1 MATFKNPR
9 QLELHLNTVIDDIIR
24 HEVKDT
30 IVEIW
35 LEVQKERV
43 YKVYD
48 PIEYDRRLEDGG
60 LADPDNIVFADFQKF
75 KGGLSY
81 VLENITEGAGDA
93 VGEKINALIEGTHGF
108 MTGEG
113 GVPLPARPYTE
124 ETVSLIKSH
133 PTAMKTALTQGF
145 ARHGIKTTIR

>member
-1 MATFKNPR
+1 MATFKNPK
-9 QLELHLNTVIDDIIR
+9 QLELHLNKVIDDIIR

-43 YKVYD
+43 YKTYD
-48 PIEYDRRLEDGG
+48 PIQYDRRLEDGG

-81 VLENITEGAGDA
+81 VLENITEGAGDV
-93 VGEKINALIEGTHGF
+93 VGEKINALIEGTDGF
-108 MTGEG
+108 AGDPVTGM
-113 GVPLPARPYTE
+113 PARPYTE
-124 ETVSLIKSH
+124 EAVSLIKSH
-133 PTAMKTALTQGF
+133 PTAMKTALSQGF

>member
-43 YKVYD
+43 YDVYD
-48 PIEYDRRLEDGG
+48 PIKYERRGSDGG
-60 LADPDNIVFADFQKF
+60 LADPENIVFADFQKF

-93 VGEKINALIEGTHGF
+93 VGEKINALIEGTDGF
-108 MTGEG
+108 MNGDSG
-113 GVPLPARPYTE
+113 SLPARPYTE

-133 PTAMKTALTQGF
+133 PTAIKTALSQGF

>member
-9 QLELHLNTVIDDIIR
+9 QLELHLNKVIDDIIR

-43 YKVYD
+43 YKTYD
-48 PIEYDRRLEDGG
+48 PIQYDRRLEDGG
-60 LADPDNIVFADFQKF
+60 LADPENIVFVDFQKF

-81 VLENITEGAGDA
+81 VLENITEGAGDV
-93 VGEKINALIEGTHGF
+93 VGEKINALIEGEAGF
-108 MTGEG
+108 AGDPVTGM
-113 GVPLPARPYTE
+113 PPRPYTE
-124 ETVSLIKSH
+124 EAVSLIKSH
-133 PTAMKTALTQGF
+133 PTAMKTALSQGF

>member
-1 MATFKNPR
+1 MATFKNPK

-24 HEVKDT
+24 HEVKDA

-43 YKVYD
+43 YKTYD
-48 PIEYDRRLEDGG
+48 PIQYDRRLEDGG

-75 KGGLSY
+75 KGGLHY
-81 VLENITEGAGDA
+81 VLENITEGAGDV
-93 VGEKINALIEGTHGF
+93 VGKKINALIEGEAGF
-108 MTGEG
+108 AGDPVTGM
-113 GVPLPARPYTE
+113 PPRPYTE
-124 ETVSLIKSH
+124 EAVRLINSH

>member
-43 YKVYD
+43 YKTYD
-48 PIEYDRRLEDGG
+48 PIQYDRRLEDGG

-81 VLENITEGAGDA
+81 VLENITEGAGDV
-93 VGEKINALIEGTHGF
+93 VGKKINALIEGTDGF
-108 MTGEG
+108 AGDPVTGM
-113 GVPLPARPYTE
+113 PARPYTE
-124 ETVSLIKSH
+124 EAVSLIKSH
-133 PTAMKTALTQGF
+133 PTAMKTALSQGF

>member
-9 QLELHLNTVIDDIIR
+9 QLELHLNKVIDDIIR

-43 YKVYD
+43 YKTYD
-48 PIEYDRRLEDGG
+48 PIQYDRRLEDGG

-81 VLENITEGAGDA
+81 VLENITEGAGD
-93 VGEKINALIEGTHGF
+93 VIGEKINALIEGQADFAGDPA
-108 MTGEG
+108 TGM
-113 GVPLPARPYTE
+113 PARPYTE
-124 ETVSLIKSH
+124 EAVSLIKSH
-133 PTAMKTALTQGF
+133 PTAMKTALSQGF

>member
-24 HEVKDT
+24 HEVKDV

-43 YKVYD
+43 YDVYD
-48 PIEYDRRLEDGG
+48 PIRYERRGSSGG
-60 LADPDNIVFADFQKF
+60 LADPENIVFADFQKF

-93 VGEKINALIEGTHGF
+93 VGEKINALIEGTDGF
-108 MTGEG
+108 MNGLG
-113 GVPLPARPYTE
+113 GALPARPYTE
-124 ETVSLIKSH
+124 EAVSLIKSH
-133 PTAMKTALTQGF
+133 PTAMKTALSQGF

>member
-43 YKVYD
+43 YDVYD
-48 PIEYDRRLEDGG
+48 PIRYERRGSDGG
-60 LADPDNIVFADFQKF
+60 LADPENIVFADFQKF
-75 KGGLSY
+75 KGGLHY

-93 VGEKINALIEGTHGF
+93 VGEKINALIEGADGF
-108 MTGEG
+108 MNGEG
-113 GVPLPARPYTE
+113 GPMPARPYTE
-124 ETVSLIKSH
+124 EAVSLIKSH
-133 PTAMKTALTQGF
+133 PTAMKTALSQGF

>member
-43 YKVYD
+43 YDVYD
-48 PIEYDRRLEDGG
+48 PVQYERRGSDGG
-60 LADPDNIVFADFQKF
+60 LADPENIVFADFQKF

-81 VLENITEGAGDA
+81 VLENITEGAGDV
-93 VGEKINALIEGTHGF
+93 VGKKINALIEGEAGF
-108 MTGEG
+108 AGDPVTGM
-113 GVPLPARPYTE
+113 PPRPYTE
-124 ETVSLIKSH
+124 EAVSLIKSH
-133 PTAMKTALTQGF
+133 PTAMKTALSQGF

>member
-48 PIEYDRRLEDGG
+48 PIQYDRRLEDGG

-75 KGGLSY
+75 KGGLKY

-108 MTGEG
+108 MTGDSG
-113 GVPLPARPYTE
+113 PMPARPYTE
-124 ETVSLIKSH
+124 EAVSLIKSH
-133 PTAMKTALTQGF
+133 PTAMKTALSQGF

>member
-1 MATFKNPR
+1 MATFKNPK
-9 QLELHLNTVIDDIIR
+9 QLELHLNKVIDDIIR

-43 YKVYD
+43 YDVYD
-48 PIEYDRRLEDGG
+48 PIQYERRGSDGG
-60 LADPDNIVFADFQKF
+60 LADPENIVFADFQKF

-93 VGEKINALIEGTHGF
+93 VGEKINALIEGTDGF
-108 MTGEG
+108 MNGESG
-113 GVPLPARPYTE
+113 PMPARPYTE
-124 ETVSLIKSH
+124 EAVSLIKSH
-133 PTAMKTALTQGF
+133 PTAMKTALSQGF